1 MLRASLILSAFSGT
15 TNSLNF
21 GLLERDCWSRMT
33 LVYSCIAPH
42 GGEIIPEL
50 ASSSMLPRFEETRR
64 AMRVLARRISR
75 VRPHTIVLASPH
87 NLRLLARIA
96 VVTSENSSG
105 ELKGSSKR
113 SVSLRASCDR
123 EFAEKIVRE
132 SEAERLPV
140 VGANY
145 GTASGPASDIPMDWG
160 TLVPLWFVLKR
171 ARPKIVIV
179 APSREIPLRTNYRF
193 GELLGKLMSRDGKK
207 RFVFIASADQA
218 HAHSRSGP
226 YGYSP
231 AASRYDSLVVDA
243 IQDNDLKRLLSL
255 DPRLVER
262 AKPDSLW
269 QMTLLAG
276 VTKVVPSQSQLLSY
290 QVPSYYGMACAGFEP
305 A

>member
-1 MLRASLILSAFSGT
+1 
-15 TNSLNF
+15 
-21 GLLERDCWSRMT
+21 MT

-50 ASSSMLPRFEETRR
+50 ASSSMLPRFEETRQ

-105 ELKGSSKR
+105 QLKGSSKR

-231 AASRYDSLVVDA
+231 AASRYDRLVVDA

-276 VTKVVPSQSQLLSY
+276 VTEVVPSQSQLLSY